1 MNRYQPR
8 VLSCYSISTFWE
20 PMVELLAKIR
30 VFPSTWKFLAAFL
43 NQSNLSSWIWLFGL
57 YEQCY
62 LRPSFTTRNLHLVD
76 SHKFSP
82 AQHDANFS
90 IQRNNC
96 EPKRWNLSNY
106 REMRKVTVWEALSW
120 VYITEKGFRV
130 NSCFILSIFS
140 FTNQLRKNLMESR
153 WQRLVTRFAMYFLQV
168 WGKNMKGVSC
178 FFFLFKNQNACTL
191 RLQLNIWEK
200 LIACDCF
207 KCFHGSLAFLFFL
220 RKVRWP
226 KNTFCA
232 RF

>member
-130 NSCFILSIFS
+130 NSCFIQSIFS
-140 FTNQLRKNLMESR
+140 FANQLRKTFNAKSAAEISKMVCYVFSSSLREKHE
-153 WQRLVTRFAMYFLQV
+153 WCFV
-168 WGKNMKGVSC
+168 